1 VSPQA
6 METSARGAGVG
17 VTKRDV
23 RAKLP
28 SPPEHQEQALLFQW
42 AQIAAGRHPE
52 LRDLFAIPN
61 AGGYTG
67 GFRQNVARVAA
78 MKREGVASG
87 VPDICLP
94 HARGTYHALYIEL
107 KRVDAT
113 ASDTKPA
120 QRDWHMRLRAAGNCV
135 VVCAGWEAA
144 RRAIEEYLTLTPTEK

>member
-1 VSPQA
+1 
-6 METSARGAGVG
+6 MEPASMRAGG
-17 VTKRDV
+17 EVTKRDV
-23 RAKLP
+23 EPRAIVP
-28 SPPEHQEQALLFQW
+28 TEHQEQVFLFQW
-42 AQIAAGRHPE
+42 AEIARGRHPE
-52 LRDLFAIPN
+52 LQDLFAIPN

-94 HARGTYHALYIEL
+94 HARGRYHALYVEL
-107 KRVDAT
+107 KRANAT

-120 QRDWHMRLRAAGNCV
+120 QREWHMRLRAAGNCV

-144 RRAIEEYLTLTPTEK
+144 RRTIEEYLSLTTDQSHV